1 LSWANGRV
9 PTPYGPIEVKWE
21 KQDESFVLEFSVPY
35 GTRGSTGVPF
45 AGSAGSLM
53 LNGHSVK
60 TAATAFSTEGNTGRT
75 GYTYVRDL
83 APGAYRIVAS
93 EISR

>member
-21 KQDESFVLEFSVPY
+21 KQDESFVLEFSVPD

-60 TAATAFSTEGNTGRT
+60 TAARLSRPKATQVEPATRT
-75 GYTYVRDL
+75 CG
-83 APGAYRIVAS
+83 I
-93 EISR
+93 

>member
-21 KQDESFVLEFSVPY
+21 KQ
-35 GTRGSTGVPF
+35 
-45 AGSAGSLM
+45 GSLM